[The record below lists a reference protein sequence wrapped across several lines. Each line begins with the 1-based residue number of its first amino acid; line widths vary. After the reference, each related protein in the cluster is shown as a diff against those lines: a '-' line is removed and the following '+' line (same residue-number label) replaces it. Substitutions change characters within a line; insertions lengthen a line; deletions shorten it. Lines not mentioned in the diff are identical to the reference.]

1 MSEAQNSS
9 YLFFILSR
17 KRIKLMHLS
26 ALIGTYRHLT
36 ELIGILRLG
45 AIVDLQSKITG
56 LIWPYLDTSGHN
68 WTVGYGGV
76 VDLRGEKKF
85 IS

>member
-1 MSEAQNSS
+1 
-9 YLFFILSR
+9 
-17 KRIKLMHLS
+17 MHLS

-45 AIVDLQSKITG
+45 AIVDLQSKISG
-56 LIWPYLDTSGHN
+56 LNWTYLAISGQK

>member
-1 MSEAQNSS
+1 MQ
-9 YLFFILSR
+9 
-17 KRIKLMHLS
+17 LS
-26 ALIGTYRHLT
+26 ALIGTYRHLS

-56 LIWPYLDTSGHN
+56 LNWTYLAISGHN

-76 VDLRGEKKF
+76 VDLWAKLQ
-85 IS
+85 I